1 MNVGPIWPKISVI
14 VPCLNQG
21 PFLKQA
27 IESVTQQH
35 YPNLQLI
42 VMDGGSAD
50 GSVDVIKSF
59 EEHIDYWQSMPD
71 DGQSSAINEG
81 VRRAVGD
88 LICWLNS
95 DDLFVDNALWI
106 VGKAASVHPNFGVYI
121 APAST

>member
-1 MNVGPIWPKISVI
+1 MNVGAIWPKISVI

-27 IESVTQQH
+27 LESVTQQH

-71 DGQSSAINEG
+71 GG
-81 VRRAVGD
+81 
-88 LICWLNS
+88 
-95 DDLFVDNALWI
+95 
-106 VGKAASVHPNFGVYI
+106 
-121 APAST
+121 